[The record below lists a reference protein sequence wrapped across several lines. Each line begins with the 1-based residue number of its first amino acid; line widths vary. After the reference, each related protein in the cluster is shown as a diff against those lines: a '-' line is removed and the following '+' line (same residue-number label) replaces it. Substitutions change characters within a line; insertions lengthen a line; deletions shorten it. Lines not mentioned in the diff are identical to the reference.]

1 MLSGRIGHVPIG
13 GEGAPVEDNQLI
25 ADQPGYSAFEARDDL
40 APYGSNAL
48 LLFAA
53 QMKLGLDDVVAF
65 ATNALTDHSNDK
77 KCDLVAVVNDG
88 TRIIVA
94 QGYLARS
101 VKTSAP
107 EHKASDAN
115 TAVSWLLAGPLETVP
130 ETLRGAAEE
139 VRAALAAG
147 TVSEFEIWYVHNL
160 NESANVQRELAQAA
174 STADALI
181 KREFP
186 GENVDVTFLEI
197 GTSQLEKEYA
207 RTQAPILVDDEYAFD
222 VPGGFELSA
231 EGWSAFSTAIGAHA
245 LRAIWSTHT
254 TQLMSPNIRD
264 YLGMVRS
271 TGNINFGIKE
281 TAKSAPKNFAIFN
294 NGITI
299 LVNDYSH
306 DATTSQLT
314 VRGIGIVNGGQ
325 TTGAIGELSDKEAE
339 TLAEAIVMAR
349 FVKCTDPSVLEDI
362 VRFNNTQ
369 NKVEAT
375 DFRSK
380 DPIQE
385 RLRDEFA
392 KIPEAEYRGGRR
404 GGASDAIVRRRG
416 LLADSSVAQSLAAFQ
431 GRPNLAYNET
441 RTIWDID
448 SIYSSVFRDTI
459 SARHIAFVFGL
470 LRAVDRAKQAIASIA
485 PDDRRE
491 AQKRHAEFFRA
502 RGSNL
507 LLVAAIGAC
516 IETISGRPVTDRSQ
530 LNFRKNFSPAEA
542 TDRWQSV
549 VDILL
554 SFSKQLSPAT
564 DLGLKSQDRVAK
576 AIEDFSSMVEATRSA
591 NPAPFDAIGADILPA
606 AATPQGAE

>member
-1 MLSGRIGHVPIG
+1 MEENRSK
-13 GEGAPVEDNQLI
+13 

-40 APYGSNAL
+40 SPYGSNAL

-53 QMKLGLDDVVAF
+53 QMKLGIDDIEAF
-65 ATNALTDHSNDK
+65 AANALTDHSNDK

-88 TRIIVA
+88 TKIVLA
-94 QGYLARS
+94 QGYLANS
-101 VKTSAP
+101 AKASAP
-107 EHKASDAN
+107 EDKAADAN

-130 ETLRGAAEE
+130 ETLRGAAVE

-147 TVSEFEIWYVHNL
+147 TVSELEIWYVHNL
-160 NESANVQRELAQAA
+160 PESANVQRELGQAA
-174 STADALI
+174 TTADALLR
-181 KREFP
+181 REFP
-186 GENVDVTFLEI
+186 SSFVDVASIEI
-197 GTSQLEKEYA
+197 GESQLEREYA
-207 RTQAPILVDDEYAFD
+207 RTQAPILVDDEFVFD
-222 VPGGFELSA
+222 VPGGFELSS
-231 EGWSAFSTAIGAHA
+231 EGWSAFSTAVSAEV

-271 TGNINFGIKE
+271 AGNINFGIKE

-306 DATTSQLT
+306 DASARQLT
-314 VRGIGIVNGGQ
+314 VSGIGIVNGGQ
-325 TTGAIGELSDKEAE
+325 TTGAIGELSDVEAE
-339 TLAEAIVMAR
+339 NLGEAAVMAR
-349 FVKCTDPSVLEDI
+349 FVKCNDPSVLQDI

-385 RLRDEFA
+385 RLRDEFEKVPDA
-392 KIPEAEYRGGRR
+392 DYRGGRR

-416 LLADSSVAQSLAAFQ
+416 LLADSSVAQSLAAFH

-441 RTIWDID
+441 RTIWDND
-448 SIYSSVFRDTI
+448 ATYASIFRETI
-459 SARHIAFVFGL
+459 TARHIVFVFGL
-470 LRAVDRAKQAIASIA
+470 LRAVDHAKQAIVSI
-485 PDDRRE
+485 PVDDRTQ
-491 AQKRHAEFFRA
+491 AQKRHAEFFRS

-516 IETISGRPVTDRSQ
+516 IETIIGRPVTDRSR
-530 LNFRKNFSPAEA
+530 LTFKRNLSPADA
-542 TDRWQSV
+542 TERWQPV
-549 VDILL
+549 VDTLL

-564 DLGLKSQDRVAK
+564 DLGLKSQERVAK

-591 NPAPFDAIGADILPA
+591 NPGPFDTIGAAILPA
-606 AATPQGAE
+606 VVTPRRAE